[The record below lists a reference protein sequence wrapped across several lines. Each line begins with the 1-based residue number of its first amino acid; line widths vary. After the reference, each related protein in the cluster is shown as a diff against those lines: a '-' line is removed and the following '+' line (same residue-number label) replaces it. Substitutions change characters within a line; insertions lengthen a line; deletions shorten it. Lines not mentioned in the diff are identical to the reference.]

1 MTGPNAGA
9 ASPPASLLNVTLPL
23 AMVNFINQASRAIMA
38 LIGPALALEFALSA
52 ADLGLLAAI
61 LFVAY
66 GLMQLPVGVALDLH
80 GPRRVQA
87 ASAAIACA
95 GFLLSAVASGPLM
108 LGCGRFL
115 TGLGIASGLIGLIKA
130 HTLWM
135 PRARVAA
142 YTGTGVFLG
151 GIGGLCATVPMQALL
166 PAIGWRG
173 AFWLLAATAALVA
186 VVIWLVVP
194 DSERRA
200 TPRRLVA
207 EIAEFGPIF
216 RAPIFIRLVPAIVV
230 LNALHFTYQGLW
242 VGPWLR
248 DVAGLGDG
256 ARATALLI
264 YALGVMFGNLLS
276 GQAASALQAR
286 GRSPMVVPVVAMFGM
301 LAVQVVL
308 VAAPPRDF
316 LPVALLW
323 VGFAF
328 FGSTSSA
335 AYSAVA
341 QAYPAHLAGRVATAV
356 NATMLALVFLLQS
369 MVGAMLDLWPRLPD
383 GGWNPAG
390 YAWAMIATIILQAA
404 VIGWMGV
411 RRG

>member
-1 MTGPNAGA
+1 
-9 ASPPASLLNVTLPL
+9 
-23 AMVNFINQASRAIMA
+23 MVNFINQASRAIMA

-80 GPRRVQA
+80 GPRRVQTV
-87 ASAAIACA
+87 SAAIACV
-95 GFLLSAVASGPLM
+95 GFLLNAVADGAFM

-130 HTLWM
+130 HTQWM
-135 PRARVAA
+135 PRERVAA
-142 YTGTGVFLG
+142 FTGAGVFIG
-151 GIGGLCATVPMQALL
+151 GIGGLCATLPMQALL
-166 PAIGWRG
+166 PSIGWRG
-173 AFWLLAATAALVA
+173 AFWLLAGIAALVA
-186 VVIWLVVP
+186 VVIWVVVP
-194 DSERRA
+194 DSPRRA
-200 TPRRLVA
+200 GGTRLVS

-216 RAPIFIRLVPAIVV
+216 RAPIFIRMVPAIVV

-242 VGPWLR
+242 IGPWLR
-248 DVAGLGDG
+248 DVAGMGDA
-256 ARATALLI
+256 ARAGVLLF

-276 GQAASALQAR
+276 GQAASFLQAR
-286 GRSPMVVPVVAMFGM
+286 GRSPLSVPVVAMFGM
-301 LAVQVVL
+301 LAIQIILVVL
-308 VAAPPRDF
+308 APRDMT
-316 LPVALLW
+316 LVVLLW
-323 VGFAF
+323 IGFAF

-356 NATMLALVFLLQS
+356 NATMLAVVFVLQS
-369 MVGAMLDLWPRLPD
+369 MVGAVLDLWPRLAD

-390 YAWAMIATIILQAA
+390 YAWAMGATIILQAV
-404 VIGWMGV
+404 VIGWMGM
-411 RRG
+411 RR

>member
-1 MTGPNAGA
+1 MTGQNG
-9 ASPPASLLNVTLPL
+9 LLNVTLPL

-80 GPRRVQA
+80 GPRRVQS
-87 ASAAIACA
+87 ASALIACA
-95 GFLLSAVASGPLM
+95 GFLLSALATGPLM

-130 HTLWM
+130 HTQWM
-135 PRARVAA
+135 PRNRVAA
-142 YTGTGVFLG
+142 YTGAGVFIG
-151 GIGGLCATVPMQALL
+151 GIGGLCVTLPMQALL

-173 AFWLLAATAALVA
+173 AFWLLAAIAALVA
-186 VVIWLVVP
+186 LAIWLVVP
-194 DSERRA
+194 DSPQRVSA
-200 TPRRLVA
+200 KPLLS
-207 EIAEFGPIF
+207 EIGEFGPIF
-216 RAPIFIRLVPAIVV
+216 AAPIFIRMVPAIVV
-230 LNALHFTYQGLW
+230 LNAMHFTYQGLW
-242 VGPWLR
+242 IGPWLR
-248 DVAGLGDG
+248 DVAGQGDG
-256 ARATALLI
+256 ARATTLLL

-286 GRSPMVVPVVAMFGM
+286 GRSPMAVPVVAMFGM
-301 LAVQVVL
+301 LAIQIIL
-308 VAAPPRDF
+308 LAFAPRDF
-316 LPVALLW
+316 ALVGLLW
-323 VGFAF
+323 IGFAF

-341 QAYPAHLAGRVATAV
+341 QAYPPHLAGRVATAV
-356 NATMLALVFLLQS
+356 NATMLAIVFVLQS
-369 MVGAMLDLWPRLPD
+369 MIGALLDLWPRLPG
-383 GGWNPAG
+383 GGWDPAG
-390 YAWAMIATIILQAA
+390 YAWAMVATIILQAG

-411 RRG
+411 RRA